1 MHPSNKGNP
10 PMKVYICFDR
20 YNDLYY
26 FQMMRAWKLEH
37 KVDFK
42 FFPPQDLNRK
52 HAEKPEA
59 EIKSQIRKQ
68 IQTVDAF
75 VVLIGESTRYL
86 SQFVQWEMEVA
97 LAEDKPIIAVNLNG
111 LRFQDVER
119 CPSILQ
125 DELVVHISFHAVI
138 LHEALLTWPKFHTS
152 FQQQGK
158 SGPHYYDQSYYS
170 RLGL

>member
-10 PMKVYICFDR
+10 SMKVYVCFDS
-20 YNDLYY
+20 YNDFYY
-26 FQMMRAWKLEH
+26 FQMMRAWDLDH
-37 KVDFK
+37 KIDFK
-42 FFPPQDLNRK
+42 FFPPQDLNRRHTGK
-52 HAEKPEA
+52 SET

-97 LAEDKPIIAVNLNG
+97 LAENKPIIAVNLNG
-111 LRFQDVER
+111 LRFQDVKR
-119 CPSILQ
+119 CPPILE
-125 DELVVHISFHAVI
+125 DKLAVHISFHAVI
-138 LHEALLTWPKFHTS
+138 LQEALLTWPEFHTS
-152 FQQQGK
+152 FYQQGK

-170 RLGL
+170 SLGL